1 MSETKDCSKSN
12 IVVKLGELDNNL
24 EILRVHLNTIYGM
37 LESFMKPD
45 LQGGGFSG
53 SVSVPEDNTSGIYS
67 DLMKKNMKVVL
78 MSIMAKS
85 IIDRAEL

>member
-1 MSETKDCSKSN
+1 MSETKGCSNSN

-24 EILRVHLNTIYGM
+24 DVLRVHLDTIYGM
-37 LESFMKPD
+37 LESFMKPN
-45 LQGGGFSG
+45 LQDGVSG
-53 SVSVPEDNTSGIYS
+53 SISVPESNTSKIYL